1 MPDQINYVSVEP
13 NTPARSKY
21 QRTCC
26 AAKTD
31 FAFIELAGD

>member
-21 QRTCC
+21 QRTC